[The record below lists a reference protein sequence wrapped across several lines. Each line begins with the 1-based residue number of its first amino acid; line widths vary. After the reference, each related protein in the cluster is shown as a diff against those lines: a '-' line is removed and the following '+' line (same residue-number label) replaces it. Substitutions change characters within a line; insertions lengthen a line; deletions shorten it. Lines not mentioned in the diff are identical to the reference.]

1 MNRKLLPLF
10 VSIALIKALLLIA
23 DHQPSFF
30 FGDSTSYLATAVSNI
45 IPYDRS
51 FLYGFLLRPLVGFH
65 SLLLILIAQAAL
77 SCVAC
82 YIVGLLLV
90 YYFRASFRLAACCA
104 IACAIE
110 PLQLMSERFIMT
122 ETVATFGFAVYFWAC
137 CRYLK
142 TGSLVMLASSEIAG
156 VFIVGIRY
164 SFLPVLVVLSLVL
177 PLLSPVALD
186 AWRSKPFHARS
197 FTPLA
202 THLLTAVLLTQALL
216 FGYRHWYGHLAHEPA
231 EYLSRD
237 GFFLAAD
244 MAPIIKPIDFPV
256 ADKRAQVFGSLRF
269 QLSDPDTRRVQ
280 RWVEGGICQAILHSA
295 DNNEDAA
302 NRLAKKTA
310 LRAVKRNPL
319 GLLKLGAWTYWE
331 FFRYDQL
338 KWALELNQGQFVD
351 PVPNDV
357 QFIRNRFGIDTSH
370 RKFNSLTKQWENIAA
385 PWCWFL
391 VILPPIYCVY
401 MATQWRRALAVEV
414 VCAICSLIFLLTAV
428 VPTEF
433 PNPRYL
439 TALAWLSFVMI
450 GSMWHKAFERG
461 SIVP

>member
-1 MNRKLLPLF
+1 VNRKLLSLF
-10 VSIALIKALLLIA
+10 LFLLLIKSLLLIA

-30 FGDSTSYLATAVSNI
+30 FGDSTSYLATALANI

-65 SLLLILIAQAAL
+65 SLLPVLIAQAAL
-77 SCVAC
+77 SCIAC
-82 YIVGLLLV
+82 WIVGLLLV
-90 YYFRASFRLAACCA
+90 HYFRTSFRLAACCA

-137 CRYLK
+137 CRYFK
-142 TGSLVMLASSEIAG
+142 TGSLLVLAASEIAG

-164 SFLPVLVVLSLVL
+164 SFLPVLLVLSLLV
-177 PLLSPVALD
+177 PLLSPAAFRV
-186 AWRSKPFHARS
+186 WQRRSKPWDARS
-197 FTPLA
+197 FSPVVV
-202 THLLTAVLLTQALL
+202 HLLTAVLLTQALL

-244 MAPIIKPIDFPV
+244 MAPIIKPVDFPI
-256 ADKRAQVFGSLRF
+256 AGKRAQVFGSLRF
-269 QLSDPDTRRVQ
+269 PLSDPDARRVQ

-295 DNNEDAA
+295 DNNENEA
-302 NRLAKKTA
+302 NRLARKTA
-310 LRAVKRNPL
+310 LRAIKRNPL
-319 GLLKLGAWTYWE
+319 GLLKLGALTYWE

-357 QFIRNRFGIDTSH
+357 QFIRNSFGIDTSH
-370 RKFNSLTKQWENIAA
+370 RRFDSRTKRWESIAA

-391 VILPPIYCVY
+391 VMLPPIYSVY
-401 MATQWRRALAVEV
+401 LATQWRRTLVVEV
-414 VCAICSLIFLLTAV
+414 VCAICSLTFLVTAV

-439 TALAWLSFVMI
+439 TPLAWLSFVMI
-450 GSMWHKAFERG
+450 GSMSHKAFERG
-461 SIVP
+461 